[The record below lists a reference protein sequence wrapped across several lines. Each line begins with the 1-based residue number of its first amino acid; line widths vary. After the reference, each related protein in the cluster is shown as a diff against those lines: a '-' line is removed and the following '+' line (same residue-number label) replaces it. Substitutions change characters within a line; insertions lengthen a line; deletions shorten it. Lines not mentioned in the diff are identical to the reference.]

1 MFADKD
7 LILDIDNPGT
17 WAVLSIASVLMVSI
31 YALASVQLAAK
42 LATLGTSFDPTGRPS
57 SSPNFLLTFD

>member
-31 YALASVQLAAK
+31 YALASVQLPAK
-42 LATLGTSFDPTGRPS
+42 LATHCLD
-57 SSPNFLLTFD
+57 